1 VKNPTLIEV
10 AKMAGVS
17 TATVNRVLKSN
28 GYVSDTARRKV
39 EEVVR
44 LTSYQPNIMA
54 RGLRTSRSY
63 TIGFIVS
70 SITVNPFFVNVAR
83 GFEAAALRQGYST
96 IIVNHG
102 GDAER
107 EANAVH
113 SFRQR
118 QVDAIVFNHATGPA
132 AVQLALAS
140 NIPVVEIERATT
152 QEAPFVR
159 VDNYI
164 GARDAMKH
172 LISLGHR
179 RIAFLGGDPALFWP
193 DPGRG
198 RSVEDDRLAAYRDA
212 LAEAGLPVDPA
223 MIRLG
228 RYNNEPPLAS
238 SAEGYEHGRKL
249 LRLNERPT
257 AIFATCDILAAGVLQ
272 SLYEAGLSVPRDV
285 SLVGFD
291 DTLAA
296 NLTPPLT
303 TVAQPMTE
311 LGEAGFALALA
322 GIEGRPL
329 DGDILLKTSVIER
342 VSTARLLA

>member
-1 VKNPTLIEV
+1 MKNPTLIEV

-28 GYVSDTARRKV
+28 GYVSDEARRKV

-44 LTSYQPNIMA
+44 LTSYQPNIVA

-83 GFEAAALRQGYST
+83 GFEAAALREGYST

-118 QVDAIVFNHATGPA
+118 QVDAIVFNHASGPE
-132 AVQLALAS
+132 AVQLALAA

-152 QEAPFVR
+152 SDAPFVR
-159 VDNYI
+159 VDNYV
-164 GARDAMKH
+164 GARDAMRH
-172 LISLGHR
+172 LIALGHS

-198 RSVEDDRLAAYRDA
+198 RSVEDDRLAAYTDA
-212 LAEAGLPVDPA
+212 LTEARLPVDPA
-223 MIRLG
+223 MIKLG

-238 SAEGYEHGRKL
+238 SAEGYEHGRRL
-249 LRLNERPT
+249 LLLPQRPT

-285 SLVGFD
+285 SVVGFD

-322 GIEGRPL
+322 GIEGRAT
-329 DGDILLKTSVIER
+329 DRSLLLQTSVVER
-342 VSTARLLA
+342 ASTSKFPA